1 MLASSALLLIAL
13 ASQDAQT
20 SPSPAPASPAEA
32 QVPEAEAKPT
42 PDGAVL
48 AIETTMG
55 PIQIGLYATK
65 APRSSRNVLNYAK
78 SGHYNG
84 TIFHRVMPGFMIQGG
99 GLDPKMAEK
108 PTVEPVRNEARNGL
122 SNTRGSVALARTND
136 PHSATSQFFINLK
149 DNAALDFGI
158 ARDGWGY
165 TVFGEVLSGMEVVD
179 AIASV
184 PTTRTGVHENVPVRP
199 VVITRVRV
207 VSEPP
212 PPPPVVKTGAPAAG
226 KPTPARKP
234 KATPTPR

>member
-1 MLASSALLLIAL
+1 MLTSSALLLIAL
-13 ASQDAQT
+13 TAQT
-20 SPSPAPASPAEA
+20 SPSPTPAPP
-32 QVPEAEAKPT
+32 AEAKPT

-48 AIETTMG
+48 SIETTMG
-55 PIQIGLYATK
+55 PIQIALYATK

-78 SGHYNG
+78 TGHYNG

-165 TVFGEVLSGMEVVD
+165 
-179 AIASV
+179 
-184 PTTRTGVHENVPVRP
+184 
-199 VVITRVRV
+199 
-207 VSEPP
+207 
-212 PPPPVVKTGAPAAG
+212 
-226 KPTPARKP
+226 
-234 KATPTPR
+234 